1 MDLKDKIN
9 INWLLDLVS
18 AKYLIENQYFITNL
32 KVCRRFVDAVFI
44 G

>member
-1 MDLKDKIN
+1 
-9 INWLLDLVS
+9 VS
-18 AKYLIENQYFITNL
+18 TKYLIENQHFIINL